1 MKKVVISGMIGNG
14 LEWYDFA
21 LYGMFA
27 VIIGHLYFPSDN
39 EVVSLMAVYGTFA
52 AGFIMR
58 PFGAVLFGYIGDKWG
73 RKVSLALSI
82 LLMAL
87 PTACIGFLPTYADIG
102 IWAPILLTFIRLLQG
117 LSLGGEF
124 SGSITFLV
132 EHSPVKKRGLVG
144 SATIFSLACG
154 VLLGSIVATVCA
166 NILTQEELETW
177 GWRVPFIVGIVIGLV
192 GFYIRHYT
200 EESPEFM
207 EAKKHGKTSKR
218 PVRDVFTQNYKE
230 LLIAIACYLTV
241 TVPFYTM
248 SVFVIGFLRK
258 AKGFSMDET
267 LFMNA
272 CAMFVMML
280 TVPIAGYLSDRVGR
294 RRIMLWVTLA
304 FLVMIYPIFLLL
316 IYSEGNMVYAL
327 TANILL
333 GAMVGLYGGP
343 IPAFLVDLFPTRI
356 RYTGIGLSY
365 NISAALFGGTVP
377 LVATW
382 MIDRSGYQSAPAFYL
397 MAAMLITLFALKYY
411 KDPIEKE
418 TKPVRK
424 KKKAK

>member
-1 MKKVVISGMIGNG
+1 MRKVIISGMIGNG

-27 VIIGHLYFPSDN
+27 AVIGNLYFPNSDP
-39 EVVSLMAVYGTFA
+39 VVSLMAAYGTFA

-82 LLMAL
+82 LIMAI
-87 PTACIGFLPTYADIG
+87 PTACIGILPTYAQIG
-102 IWAPILLTFIRLLQG
+102 IWAPILLTVIRLLQG

-132 EHSPVKKRGLVG
+132 EHAPVKKRGLIG
-144 SATIFSLACG
+144 SATIFSLAAG
-154 VLLGSIVATVCA
+154 VLLGAVVATLCA
-166 NILTQEELETW
+166 NLLTQHELETW
-177 GWRVPFIVGIVIGLV
+177 GWRVPFIVGIGIGLV

-200 EESPEFM
+200 DESPEFL
-207 EAKKHGKTSKR
+207 EAKKHGRTSKR
-218 PVRDVFTQNYKE
+218 PVREVFKTNYKQ

-248 SVFVIGFLRK
+248 SVFIIGFLRK
-258 AKGFSMDET
+258 FKDYSMDET
-267 LFMNA
+267 LFMNSV
-272 CAMFVMML
+272 AMFVMMIV
-280 TVPIAGYLSDRVGR
+280 VPISGYMSDRIGR
-294 RRIMLWVTLA
+294 KKIMFWVTII
-304 FLVMIYPIFLLL
+304 FLFSIYPIFLLL
-316 IYSEGNMVYAL
+316 VNSEGNIVYAL
-327 TANILL
+327 TVHILL
-333 GAMVGLYGGP
+333 GALVGLYAGP
-343 IPAFLVDLFPTRI
+343 IPAFLVDLFPTRV

-382 MIDRSGYQSAPAFYL
+382 MIAESGYQTAPAFYL
-397 MAAMLITLFALKYY
+397 MACMLITLFALKYY
-411 KDPIEKE
+411 KDPVK
-418 TKPVRK
+418 
-424 KKKAK
+424 

>member
-39 EVVSLMAVYGTFA
+39 EVVSMMAVYGTFA

-58 PFGAVLFGYIGDKWG
+58 PFGAILFGYIGDKWG

-87 PTACIGFLPTYADIG
+87 PTACIGILPTYADIG
-102 IWAPILLTFIRLLQG
+102 IAAPVLLTLIRLLQG

-132 EHSPVKKRGLVG
+132 EHSPVKKRGLIG
-144 SATIFSLACG
+144 SATIFSLAVG
-154 VLLGSIVATVCA
+154 VLLGSIVATLCA
-166 NILTQEELETW
+166 NMLPQDELEEW
-177 GWRVPFIVGIVIGLV
+177 GWRVPFLIGIVIGLV

-207 EAKKHGKTSKR
+207 EAQKHGKTSKR
-218 PVRDVFTQNYKE
+218 PVRDVFGQNYKE

-258 AKGFSMDET
+258 AKGFGMDET

-272 CAMFVMML
+272 IAMFVMML
-280 TVPIAGYLSDRVGR
+280 TVPISGYLSDRIGR
-294 RRIMLWVTLA
+294 KKIMFCVTVA
-304 FLVMIYPIFLLL
+304 FLVLIYPIFWLL
-316 IYSEGNMVYAL
+316 INSEGNMIYAL
-327 TANILL
+327 TANVLL

-382 MIDRSGYQSAPAFYL
+382 MINSTGYQSSPAFYL
-397 MAAMLITLFALKYY
+397 MACMLVTLFALKYY
-411 KDPIEKE
+411 KDPVKE
-418 TKPVRK
+418 SKPR
-424 KKKAK
+424 KKAKAK

>member
-1 MKKVVISGMIGNG
+1 MKKVLISGMIGNG

-39 EVVSLMAVYGTFA
+39 EVVSQMAVYGTFA

-58 PFGAVLFGYIGDKWG
+58 PFGAILFGYIGDKWG
-73 RKVSLALSI
+73 RKASLALSI

-87 PTACIGFLPTYADIG
+87 PTACIAILPTYADIG
-102 IWAPILLTFIRLLQG
+102 IAAPILLTLIRLLQG

-132 EHSPVKKRGLVG
+132 EHAPLKKRGLMG
-144 SATIFSLACG
+144 SATIFSLAVG
-154 VLLGSIVATVCA
+154 VLLGSIVATLCA
-166 NILTQEELETW
+166 NLLSPEDLENW
-177 GWRVPFIVGIVIGLV
+177 GWRIPFLVGIVIGLI

-200 EESPEFM
+200 EESPEFL
-207 EAKKHGKTSKR
+207 EAKRHGKTSKR
-218 PVRDVFTQNYKE
+218 PVRDVFKVHYKE
-230 LLIAIACYLTV
+230 LLIAIACYLSV

-272 CAMFVMML
+272 IAMFVMML
-280 TVPIAGYLSDRVGR
+280 TVPISGYMSDRIGR
-294 RRIMLWVTLA
+294 KRIMFWTTIV
-304 FLVMIYPIFLLL
+304 FLFLIYPIFLLL
-316 IYSEGNMVYAL
+316 IHSEGHMTYAL
-327 TANILL
+327 TANVLL
-333 GAMVGLYGGP
+333 GAMVGIYGAP

-365 NISAALFGGTVP
+365 NISAALFGGTMP
-377 LVATW
+377 LLATW
-382 MIDRSGYQSAPAFYL
+382 MISSSGYQSAPAFYL
-397 MAAMLITLFALKYY
+397 MACMLVTLFALKYY
-411 KDPIEKE
+411 KDP
-418 TKPVRK
+418 VRRV
-424 KKKAK
+424 